1 MLALSLGNVKYVDA
15 RPQLIPLPLVSIAN
29 GSVTCGAIQA
39 QILTQTP
46 LLVANSCT
54 AKIRAVRVCNTVVVH
69 HECRSNRQCPRPR
82 NVSYDFS
89 CLKKNLS
96 CKFAISCCETK
107 QSRQTPRNWM
117 NYFLGSDLTR
127 KCICEPKACHVYNG
141 KKRECKMCQK

>member
-1 MLALSLGNVKYVDA
+1 MTNLTPLRPIRVFLQVQAFTLAMTIALLLGTFKYAEAKPQFSQVPSLSV
-15 RPQLIPLPLVSIAN
+15 AN

-54 AKIRAVRVCNTVVVH
+54 AKIRAVRVCNTLVVH
-69 HECRSNRQCPRPR
+69 HECRSNRQCPRPT

-107 QSRQTPRNWM
+107 QSRQIPR
-117 NYFLGSDLTR
+117 
-127 KCICEPKACHVYNG
+127 K
-141 KKRECKMCQK
+141 